1 MYISNK
7 GVIVRIM
14 VFFFLIILISKQLNV
29 LKVFKIFVNN
39 KYYYQIIFIFK
50 FLWLVI
56 CDMFKEK
63 LEDDFIFDIV
73 CVWIYVFDYLKV
85 WFQEGIR

>member
-7 GVIVRIM
+7 GVIVRIS
-14 VFFFLIILISKQLNV
+14 VFFLIILISKQLNV

-39 KYYYQIIFIFK
+39 KYYYQVIFIFK

>member
-7 GVIVRIM
+7 SVIVRIS
-14 VFFFLIILISKQLNV
+14 VFFLIILIIKQLNV

>member
-7 GVIVRIM
+7 GVIVRIS
-14 VFFFLIILISKQLNV
+14 VFFLIILISKYLNV

>member
-7 GVIVRIM
+7 SVIVRIS
-14 VFFFLIILISKQLNV
+14 VFFLIILISKQLNV

>member
-7 GVIVRIM
+7 GVIVRIS
-14 VFFFLIILISKQLNV
+14 VFFLIILISKQLNV

>member
-7 GVIVRIM
+7 GVIVRIS
-14 VFFFLIILISKQLNV
+14 VFFLIILISKQVNV

>member
-7 GVIVRIM
+7 GVIVS
-14 VFFFLIILISKQLNV
+14 LIILISKQLNV